1 MEALCL
7 APTHNFTSNPKS
19 TTISRTAA
27 IPAGRNDTF
36 KISTTGRNMKM
47 GGSRVRPSALPLKM
61 SQLISLADSSAPVV
75 SAPASLQDIE
85 AGKLIENNP
94 TGGDSEEL
102 VQYLL
107 EILASRVYDVAIESP
122 LQHATKLSKR
132 LGLNLFIK
140 REDMQSVFSFKLRGA
155 YNMMTKLT
163 KEQLERGVIT
173 ASAGNHAQGVAL
185 GAQRLQCTAK
195 IVMPVTTP
203 VIKRE
208 AVENLGGRV
217 VLEGDTFDE
226 AQSYALKLAQDEGLT
241 FIPPFDHPDVII
253 GQGTIGTEINRQ
265 LKDIHAVFVPVGGGG
280 LIAGVAAYFKKVAPN
295 TKIIGVEPFGASSM
309 TLSLHHGERIK
320 LEQVDNFAD
329 GVAVALV
336 GEETFRLC
344 KDLIDGMVLVGR
356 DAISAAVKDVYEEG
370 RNILET
376 SGALAIAGAE
386 AYCKYYNIKDENVV
400 AIASGA
406 NMDFSKLKL
415 VVDLADIGGQRE
427 ALLATF
433 MPEEPGSFKK
443 FCEQVDSL
451 NITECT
457 YRYSSGRKQ
466 ALVLYSVDVHKKSDL
481 DAVLERMKSLQFNTV
496 NLSNNDLVK
505 EHLRHL
511 MGGRSDPSN
520 EIFCQ
525 FIFPEK
531 PGALRKFLDAFS
543 PRWNITLFHYREQ
556 GELDASVFVGFQVS
570 QGEMKEFQNQADQL
584 GYSYEIESL
593 NEASKLIIE

>member
-1 MEALCL
+1 MEFLCL
-7 APTHNFTSNPKS
+7 APSHNFASNPKF
-19 TTISRTAA
+19 TA
-27 IPAGRNDTF
+27 
-36 KISTTGRNMKM
+36 ISTDRTGRNMKM
-47 GGSRVRPSALPLKM
+47 YQNMSGSRVRPSALPLKM
-61 SQLISLADSSAPVV
+61 SRLISQSDSSAPVV
-75 SAPASLQDIE
+75 SAPVSLQDIE
-85 AGKLIENNP
+85 PGKLIENNP
-94 TGGDSEEL
+94 TGGDSEEML
-102 VQYLL
+102 QYLL
-107 EILASRVYDVAIESP
+107 DILASRVYDVAIDSP
-122 LQHATKLSKR
+122 LQRATKLSKK
-132 LGLNLFIK
+132 LGVNFFIK

-155 YNMMTKLT
+155 YNMMTQLT
-163 KEQLERGVIT
+163 KEQLDKGVIT

-185 GAQRLQCTAK
+185 GAQRLNCKAK

-203 VIKRE
+203 EIKIE
-208 AVENLGGRV
+208 AVKNLDATV

-226 AQSYALKLAQDEGLT
+226 AQAHALTLSQTEGLT
-241 FIPPFDHPDVII
+241 FIPPFDHPDVIK
-253 GQGTIGTEINRQ
+253 GQGTIATEVNRQ
-265 LKDIHAVFVPVGGGG
+265 LKDIHSVFVPVGGGG

-309 TLSLHHGERIK
+309 TVSLQKGERIK

-336 GEETFRLC
+336 GEVTFRLC
-344 KDLIDGMVLVGR
+344 QDLIDGMVLVGR
-356 DAISAAVKDVYEEG
+356 DAISAAVKDVYDEG

-386 AYCKYYNIKDENVV
+386 AYCKYYNIKDENIV

-443 FCEQVDSL
+443 FCEHVGSL
-451 NITECT
+451 NITEFR
-457 YRYSSGRKQ
+457 YRFNSGRKQ
-466 ALVLYSVDVHKKSDL
+466 ALVLYSVDVPKKLDL
-481 DAVLERMKSLQFNTV
+481 EAMMERMKSSAMNTV

-511 MGGRSDPSN
+511 MGGRSDPGN
-520 EIFCQ
+520 EIFGQ

-556 GELDASVFVGFQVS
+556 GELDASVLVGFQVPKS
-570 QGEMKEFQNQADQL
+570 EMEEFQNKANNL
-584 GYSYEIESL
+584 GYSYDIESL
-593 NEASKLIIE
+593 NEAYKLINE

>member
-1 MEALCL
+1 
-7 APTHNFTSNPKS
+7 
-19 TTISRTAA
+19 
-27 IPAGRNDTF
+27 
-36 KISTTGRNMKM
+36 
-47 GGSRVRPSALPLKM
+47 
-61 SQLISLADSSAPVV
+61 
-75 SAPASLQDIE
+75 
-85 AGKLIENNP
+85 
-94 TGGDSEEL
+94 
-102 VQYLL
+102 
-107 EILASRVYDVAIESP
+107 
-122 LQHATKLSKR
+122 
-132 LGLNLFIK
+132 
-140 REDMQSVFSFKLRGA
+140 MQSVFSFKLRGA

-163 KEQLERGVIT
+163 KEQLEKGVIT

-185 GAQRLQCTAK
+185 GAQRLNCTAK

-203 VIKRE
+203 EIKRE
-208 AVENLGGRV
+208 AVANLGGTV

-226 AQSYALKLAQDEGLT
+226 AQAHALKLAEKEGLT
-241 FIPPFDHPDVII
+241 FIPPFDHRDVII
-253 GQGTIGTEINRQ
+253 GQGTIGIEINRQ

-280 LIAGVAAYFKKVAPN
+280 LIAGVAAYFKKIAPN

-309 TLSLHHGERIK
+309 TLSLHHGERVK

-336 GEETFRLC
+336 GEETFRIC
-344 KDLIDGMVLVGR
+344 KDLVDGMVLVGR

-433 MPEEPGSFKK
+433 MPEETGSFKK
-443 FCEQVDSL
+443 FCELVGSM
-451 NITECT
+451 NITELT
-457 YRYSSGRKQ
+457 YRFNSGRKQ
-466 ALVLYSVDVHKKSDL
+466 ALVLYSVGVHKKSDL
-481 DAVLERMKSLQFNTV
+481 EALMLEMMKSSEMNTV

-556 GELDASVFVGFQVS
+556 GELDASVLVGFQVPKS
-570 QGEMKEFQNQADQL
+570 EMEEFKNQADNL